1 MSKTHIAQ
9 FRDFGPLKVE
19 DQEFGNTHLNVFP
32 FKHTSEPVVLPAPY
46 KMWEDTLNEILKH
59 IPLQDDANMHYIT
72 INSDFFTQSGTQR
85 REGPHMDGNFCVDPT
100 FVKDNGEIKA
110 SWGGASPSPCP
121 KPSWS
126 GLIPEPGELAEKADN
141 SHVQMDWVLPYDVVI
156 PIAKYVSGSKG
167 GLFVVSSNIGTK
179 VWDGTFTGEVEAE
192 GSYVNM
198 ADQLT
203 DDRLIRIP
211 KNRLVFM
218 TSNTPHETIEV
229 PKGDRRTF
237 MRLTLNHNY
246 NNDQILS

>member
-1 MSKTHIAQ
+1 M
-9 FRDFGPLKVE
+9 
-19 DQEFGNTHLNVFP
+19 FP
-32 FKHTSEPVVLPAPY
+32 FKHTGEPVTLPTPY
-46 KMWEDTLNEILKH
+46 KMWEDTLNKMLKH
-59 IPLQDDANMHYIT
+59 IPVQEDASTHYIT

-100 FVKDNGEIKA
+100 FIRDNGEVKA
-110 SWGGASPSPCP
+110 SWGGAAPAPSPCP
-121 KPSWS
+121 KPTWS
-126 GLIPEPGELAEKADN
+126 GLVPEPGELSEKSDN

-179 VWDGTFTGEVEAE
+179 VWDGTFEGEVEAE

-198 ADQLT
+198 VGQLT

-229 PKGDRRTF
+229 PKGERRTF

-246 NNDQILS
+246 NNEQILAA